1 MSVTVTLHE
10 ENRHQTKEVTDPVL
24 LAAIDYVCV
33 KIDSAVTNPSSMAV
47 VSFAVVLLLLGEG
60 LCYAHGK
67 FEARESPSLLQRMER
82 MESLL
87 LEQDAKLTSQGNLLL
102 RQEQKLASQ
111 ENLLQ
116 VQAHQISSQE
126 NLLRRQNA
134 KISRQDR
141 QLREHESSLSR
152 QDKVNS
158 QQNDLLTRLAGK
170 LHRVNTPLKDQT
182 ISGVHNRHR
191 STDTYLFKDHN
202 VTKDISN
209 HQTSH
214 YKTSH
219 HDVSARADDTD
230 PLEAVVGQL
239 SQRVTEMGAD
249 LHTLRTTVT
258 QQDHDIQDAA
268 SSAFI
273 HWGSSQCS
281 NASQLVYSGVVG
293 GSHYTST
300 GAASNYLCL
309 TMSPVFSDQ
318 QVRPGYIASLYGTE
332 YQTFDSHN
340 DKDAV
345 CAVCRSTYSTTVMI
359 PGTNVCT
366 EGWRLQYSGFLM
378 AGRDIHPAASEH
390 ICVDSRLENSVHGDQ
405 NEDGAVLYYIVTRCG
420 SLPCTPY
427 VNNKVVTCAVCSK

>member
-1 MSVTVTLHE
+1 M
-10 ENRHQTKEVTDPVL
+10 TDLVPY
-24 LAAIDYVCV
+24 AAVDYICANT
-33 KIDSAVTNPSSMAV
+33 DSAVTNLSSMAV
-47 VSFAVVLLLLGEG
+47 VSFAVLLLLFGQG
-60 LCYAHGK
+60 LDCAHSK
-67 FEARESPSLLQRMER
+67 LEARESPALLQRVER
-82 MESLL
+82 LESLL
-87 LEQDAKLTSQGNLLL
+87 LQQDAKLTSQGNLLL

-111 ENLLQ
+111 ENLLRM
-116 VQAHQISSQE
+116 QAEKISSQE
-126 NLLRRQNA
+126 NLLRRQKA
-134 KISRQDR
+134 KLSWQDR
-141 QLREHESSLSR
+141 QLRWQESKLSKQERLLREHESSLSR

-158 QQNDLLTRLAGK
+158 QQDHLLSQLVGR
-170 LHRVNTPLKDQT
+170 LHRVDIVHKDQT
-182 ISGVHNRHR
+182 VSGVRERDRN
-191 STDTYLFKDHN
+191 SDTYLFKDNN
-202 VTKDISN
+202 VTADTSIY
-209 HQTSH
+209 QTSLS
-214 YKTSH
+214 KTSH

-258 QQDHDIQDAA
+258 QQDFDIQDAA

-293 GSHYTST
+293 GSSHTST

-309 TMSPVFSDQ
+309 TMSPVFSDHE
-318 QVRPGYIASLYGTE
+318 VSSYKANLYGSE
-332 YQTFDSHN
+332 YQTYDSHQ

-378 AGRDIHPAASEH
+378 AGRDIHAAASEYV
-390 ICVDSRLENSVHGDQ
+390 CVDSRLENSARG
-405 NEDGAVLYYIVTRCG
+405 NEDENGVLFYYTITHCG